1 MKKKKKF
8 NTGGIV
14 SGGSNDPLQNILL
27 QQYSNL
33 IQNPTHIENPNA
45 ALTRNNIATAKA
57 MQEANSNPWT
67 QGLDILGNMAMSYG
81 MNMMSSGATD
91 TTSSGGEV
99 NTEGFTGFLNGLM
112 GSQVVKQKKA
122 NNAELDSMTITPGN
136 TFQKLA
142 FGGKTGMNSVE
153 VEGQEVGQLPN
164 GQLLDFKG
172 PSHEAG
178 GINTILPDA
187 TTIFSKRIK
196 IDGKTMAERKKAR
209 EKQANKLAKLQKDN
223 VTDTLLKNAIERTKV
238 TTKAEDAFDLQ
249 LQGEVAKLFGDENKN
264 LSNTNNFKKFQGGT
278 DERGILSTGN
288 TWQQMLQQMFQTFGQ
303 GQQGVI
309 PNMTGTSADYHTPV
323 TGAVDYSNPFGT
335 ETMQELVINVDRKKP
350 ETETSTA
357 LPVASN
363 TDTPNEGFKLN
374 QAGLPTFGD
383 ALGIYGNLKQARDL
397 KNLTLE
403 NRAGDTPNINAF
415 ENFGKDAL
423 NTLQGSKNYVAG
435 VRDENIRDL
444 NTARAGSVGRNR
456 NSARGINTLRALDLA
471 TDSQVNQSL
480 NDLYSTFANQMLGI
494 LGQEAQM
501 EMQQDQVVMGGE
513 QARDL
518 ADRQDRDAFYTNL
531 SRNQQAIGE
540 ALSRTG
546 KNVNQ
551 IKERGTNQN
560 FLNMLSD
567 YFDID
572 VANGTMKPKKNV
584 TLSVDASKAFE
595 NFVKDKEYSDDY
607 SKKEWDA
614 LSKEEQEKYYRLKKS
629 GK

>member
-8 NTGGIV
+8 NTGGMV

-33 IQNPTHIENPNA
+33 MQNPTHIENPNTT
-45 ALTRNNIATAKA
+45 LTRNNIATAKA
-57 MQEANSNPWT
+57 MQEAESNPWT
-67 QGLDILGNMAMSYG
+67 QGLDLLGSMAMSYG
-81 MNMMSSGATD
+81 MNMMGSGATG
-91 TTSSGGEV
+91 TTPSGGEAS
-99 NTEGFTGFLNGLM
+99 TTGGTGWLNGLF
-112 GSQVVKQKKA
+112 GASTDKK
-122 NNAELDSMTITPGN
+122 
-136 TFQKLA
+136 A
-142 FGGKTGMNSVE
+142 FGGRTGKSNVE
-153 VEGQEVGQLPN
+153 VEGEEVGQLPD
-164 GQLLDFKG
+164 GTLLDFIG
-172 PSHEAG
+172 PKHEQG
-178 GINTILPDA
+178 GIDVNLPDGTA
-187 TTIFSKRIK
+187 IFSDRIK

-209 EKQANKLAKLQKDN
+209 EKQTNKLSKLSKENSSDA
-223 VTDTLLKNAIERTKV
+223 LLKNTIKRTKEV
-238 TTKAEDAFDLQ
+238 SDKEDMFDMSLQ
-249 LQGEVAKLFGDENKN
+249 QMISNEENGKFNNGGVIGDFLAPFLQNLTGNLFQN
-264 LSNTNNFKKFQGGT
+264 LSNNPTNYSYPL
-278 DERGILSTGN
+278 DN
-288 TWQQMLQQMFQTFGQ
+288 TSVL
-303 GQQGVI
+303 
-309 PNMTGTSADYHTPV
+309 D
-323 TGAVDYSNPFGT
+323 
-335 ETMQELVINVDRKKP
+335 ELVIDVNQPKGIAPLEMTPQRGELTPSNPIGYDSLASD
-350 ETETSTA
+350 TSKTK
-357 LPVASN
+357 SG
-363 TDTPNEGFKLN
+363 DGFNLN
-374 QAGLPTFGD
+374 SAGLPTFGD
-383 ALGIYGNLKQARDL
+383 AMGIYGNLKQARDL

-435 VRDENIRDL
+435 ARDANIRDL

-494 LGQEAQM
+494 LGQESQM

-518 ADRQDRDAFYTNL
+518 ADRQDRDAFYNNL

-540 ALSRTG
+540 SISRTG

-572 VANGTMKPKKNV
+572 VANGTMKPKKN
-584 TLSVDASKAFE
+584 LSLAGEPLRDFE
-595 NFVKDKEYSDDY
+595 SFTKDKGYSDDY
-607 SKKEWDA
+607 TKKEWDA
-614 LSKEEQEKYYRLKKS
+614 LSKEEQEKYYISKKL
-629 GK
+629 GR

>member
-8 NTGGIV
+8 NTGGMV

-33 IQNPTHIENPNA
+33 MQNPTHIENPNA

-67 QGLDILGNMAMSYG
+67 QGLDILGSMAMSYG
-81 MNMMSSGATD
+81 MNMMGSGATN
-91 TTSSGGEV
+91 TTPNGGEAS
-99 NTEGFTGFLNGLM
+99 TTGGTGWLNNLFGASTGKM
-112 GSQVVKQKKA
+112 
-122 NNAELDSMTITPGN
+122 
-136 TFQKLA
+136 A
-142 FGGKTGMNSVE
+142 FGGRTGKSKVE
-153 VEGQEVGQLPN
+153 VEGEEVGQLPN
-164 GQLLDFKG
+164 GTLLDFIG
-172 PSHEAG
+172 PKHEQG
-178 GINTILPDA
+178 GIDVNLPDGTA
-187 TTIFSKRIK
+187 IFSDRIK

-209 EKQANKLAKLQKDN
+209 EKQANKLSKLSKENSSDA
-223 VTDTLLKNAIERTKV
+223 LLKNTIKRTKEV
-238 TTKAEDAFDLQ
+238 SDKEDMFDM
-249 LQGEVAKLFGDENKN
+249 
-264 LSNTNNFKKFQGGT
+264 S
-278 DERGILSTGN
+278 
-288 TWQQMLQQMFQTFGQ
+288 LQQTISDEENNKFENGGFTGGGIPGIWANLLSQFSQNFGNPI
-303 GQQGVI
+303 I
-309 PNMTGTSADYHTPV
+309 PALTGSSSDYHLPNRNSNSESDSTLLDEIV
-323 TGAVDYSNPFGT
+323 IDVNSSENNNESGDVSEDDINNGNNNSTYSF
-335 ETMQELVINVDRKKP
+335 
-350 ETETSTA
+350 
-357 LPVASN
+357 
-363 TDTPNEGFKLN
+363 N
-374 QAGLPTFGD
+374 QAGIPTFGD
-383 ALGIYGNLKQARDL
+383 AMGIYGNLKQARDL

-423 NTLQGSKNYVAG
+423 NTLQSSKNYVAG
-435 VRDENIRDL
+435 VRDKNIQDL

-531 SRNQQAIGE
+531 SRNQQAMGE

-551 IKERGTNQN
+551 IQERGTNQN

-584 TLSVDASKAFE
+584 SLSLDASRGFE
-595 NFVKDKEYSDDY
+595 SFVKDKGYSDDY

-614 LSKEEQEKYYRLKKS
+614 LSKEEQEKYYRLKKL